1 MYLGKWIIFFTKR
14 KNKGKEEHQTLTLAA
29 AMPPPLSTATHRTAE
44 LQPSGADLSRVSK
57 PFTWSLAASS
67 APIRRLHRS
76 VVRPSIFV
84 SCRYEFIRSPSH
96 AVAHRVPSIEVCE
109 ARVAQR
115 SLSHAVAYQAS
126 PRRPVARSAT
136 SSHIERR
143 PSKSAKPSHACTS
156 VTLVA
161 HEHPTRTTAPSP
173 STRNSTRVPAFS
185 SLREADPSRAL
196 LRDSIASRASA
207 YIVAESHVRAAC
219 RAFLHVRAACLSLEL
234 CCWESVTL
242 RLGLIEQISR

>member
-1 MYLGKWIIFFTKR
+1 
-14 KNKGKEEHQTLTLAA
+14 
-29 AMPPPLSTATHRTAE
+29 MPPPLSTATHRTAE

-126 PRRPVARSAT
+126 FVEVCEARVAQSLAQPRRRT
-136 SSHIERR
+136 SS
-143 PSKSAKPSHACTS
+143 
-156 VTLVA
+156 
-161 HEHPTRTTAPSP
+161 
-173 STRNSTRVPAFS
+173 
-185 SLREADPSRAL
+185 ADR
-196 LRDSIASRASA
+196 
-207 YIVAESHVRAAC
+207 
-219 RAFLHVRAACLSLEL
+219 
-234 CCWESVTL
+234 
-242 RLGLIEQISR
+242 